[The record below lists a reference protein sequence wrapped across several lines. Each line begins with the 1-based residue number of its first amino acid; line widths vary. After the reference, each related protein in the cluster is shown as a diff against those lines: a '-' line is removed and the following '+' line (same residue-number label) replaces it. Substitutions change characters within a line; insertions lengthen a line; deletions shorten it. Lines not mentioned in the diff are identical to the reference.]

1 MNKTEQKAKTAAG
14 DMAKECLAMR
24 TRLLNRTLTSI
35 YDDMFRP
42 LGITA
47 AQVNLLAA
55 ITCRP
60 SLTPGDLASM
70 MNMEKST
77 VSRNLERMEKTGW
90 IKITR
95 ESSGKQHYL
104 ELTQD
109 GNKLLGNAHPL
120 WKKAQNDTR
129 DLLGKQG
136 AISIQKIGDHL
147 RK

>member
-1 MNKTEQKAKTAAG
+1 MDKKANQAAG
-14 DMAKECLAMR
+14 AMAKECLAMR
-24 TRLLNRTLTSI
+24 TKLLNRTLTSI

-60 SLTPGDLASM
+60 SPTPGGLASL

-77 VSRNLERMEKTGW
+77 VSRNLDRMETSGW
-90 IKITR
+90 INITR
-95 ESSGKQHYL
+95 ESSGKHHYL
-104 ELTQD
+104 ELTQS
-109 GNKLLGNAHPL
+109 GKKLLSNAHPL
-120 WKKAQNDTR
+120 WEKAQKAAC

-136 AISIQKIGDHL
+136 ASSIKKIGDHL